1 MHNAPWRGD
10 ASRGAG
16 FVNMAARPV
25 RAGKPRSRLKVKGRR
40 EGGSF
45 VLLPHAVMDSSN
57 WRRCSATAIKLLCDL
72 ARQYNGRNNGDLTA
86 ALSTLRAR
94 GWSSPET
101 LTNAYRELLH
111 YGLIL
116 LTRQGGLH
124 ACSLYALTWQPID
137 ECGGKLDCSATSVP
151 PGDWKQP
158 VTERFRRPPKK
169 RRPPPCAGSA
179 AYATPPGPETYMP
192 ATPSVAKAGGA
203 NGVTLASPTPSSA
216 SPASPV
222 RDQSRGAAYL
232 EPCGG
237 EIRRG

>member
-1 MHNAPWRGD
+1 
-10 ASRGAG
+10 
-16 FVNMAARPV
+16 MAARPPPSG
-25 RAGKPRSRLKVKGRR
+25 RPRSRLKTKGRR

-45 VLLPHAVMDSSN
+45 VLFPHAVMDSPN

-86 ALSTLRAR
+86 ALSTLRPR

-116 LTRQGGLH
+116 LTRQGGMH

-137 ECGGKLDCSATSVP
+137 ECGGKLDCNATSVP

-169 RRPPPCAGSA
+169 RRSA
-179 AYATPPGPETYMP
+179 PDPGT
-192 ATPSVAKAGGA
+192 A
-203 NGVTLASPTPSSA
+203 ASPTLLGSEKTA
-216 SPASPV
+216 SCYA
-222 RDQSRGAAYL
+222 
-232 EPCGG
+232 
-237 EIRRG
+237 IRS